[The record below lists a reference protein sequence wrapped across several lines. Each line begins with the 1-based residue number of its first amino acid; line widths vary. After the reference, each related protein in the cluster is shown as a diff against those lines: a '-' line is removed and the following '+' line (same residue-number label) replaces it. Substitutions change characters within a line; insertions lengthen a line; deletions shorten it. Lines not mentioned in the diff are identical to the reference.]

1 MRKKE
6 KAEALATLKEAAQT
20 AADAEA
26 RARRTKVMSRVSR
39 ELMQNRTAGDYA
51 SYNERLYAE
60 GARRAQAR
68 EAAVRVLEQRL
79 ALWDGITA
87 AVGVARF

>member
-1 MRKKE
+1 MFDKLYGNAMRKKE

-60 GARRAQAR
+60 GARRAQAISR
-68 EAAVRVLEQRL
+68 MDRTRVR
-79 ALWDGITA
+79 
-87 AVGVARF
+87 